1 MSRVWLIGVAAFV
14 LALVVAGLVVALIT
28 TRGGVD
34 LLPADS
40 PEGAV
45 QRYLL
50 ALEDEDYPEAYDYVA
65 ASSKTGCTFEEFLRL
80 AAYREVRDS
89 HMTLEDIKQFDDT
102 AIVTASVT
110 VFEPDVP
117 FGASEYTYDRTY
129 QLELEEGHWRLAWPE
144 HWCPQPY

>member
-14 LALVVAGLVVALIT
+14 SALVVAGLVVALVT

-50 ALEDEDYPEAYDYVA
+50 ALEDEDYAEAYDYVA
-65 ASSKTGCTFEEFLRL
+65 DSSKTGCTFEEFVRD
-80 AAYREVRDS
+80 ASYREVRGS
-89 HMTLEDIKQFDDT
+89 RMTLEDTKRFDDT

-110 VFEPDVP
+110 VFEPDLP
-117 FGASEYTYDRTY
+117 FGTSEYTYDRTY
-129 QLELEEGHWRLAWPE
+129 QLELEDGHWRLTWPE
-144 HWCPQPY
+144 HWCPSLY

>member
-1 MSRVWLIGVAAFV
+1 MSRVWLIGVVAFV

-50 ALEDEDYPEAYDYVA
+50 ALEDDDYAEAYEYVA
-65 ASSKTGCTFEEFLRL
+65 DLSKSGCTFEEFVRL
-80 AAYREVRDS
+80 ASRRGVRDS
-89 HMTLEDIKQFDDT
+89 HMTLEGTQRFDDT
-102 AIVTASVT
+102 AIVTAGVT

-117 FGASEYTYDRTY
+117 FGASEYTYERTY
-129 QLELEEGHWRLAWPE
+129 QLELEDRQWRLTWPE
-144 HWCPQPY
+144 RWCPPPY

>member
-1 MSRVWLIGVAAFV
+1 MSRAWLIGIAAFV
-14 LALVVAGLVVALIT
+14 VALVVAGLVVALVT

-34 LLPADS
+34 LLPADT

-50 ALEDEDYPEAYDYVA
+50 ALEDEDYPMAYDYVTA
-65 ASSKTGCTFEEFLRL
+65 GPKSGCTFEEFLRL
-80 AAYREVRDS
+80 ASYREVRDS
-89 HMTLEDIKQFDDT
+89 HMTLEDTQRFDDT

-117 FGASEYTYDRTY
+117 FGTSEYTYDRTY
-129 QLELEEGHWRLAWPE
+129 QLELEEGQWLLAWPE
-144 HWCPQPY
+144 YWCPPPY